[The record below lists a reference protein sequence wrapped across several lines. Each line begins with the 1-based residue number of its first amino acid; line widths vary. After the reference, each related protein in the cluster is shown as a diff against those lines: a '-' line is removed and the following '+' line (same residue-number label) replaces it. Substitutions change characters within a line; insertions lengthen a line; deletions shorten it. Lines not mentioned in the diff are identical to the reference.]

1 MSEQQASA
9 RKLTDHPFLK
19 RRGRI
24 VFTLLAVL
32 VLIGLAPLG
41 TVAWKLIDINREALS
56 TAQREYQ
63 LLMASTVANE
73 LDIHVD
79 GLRSQLMRVAVSIL
93 SSSKMDALLIK
104 QQSGPPK
111 ASAARSISA

>member
-1 MSEQQASA
+1 MDKKPSNPK
-9 RKLTDHPFLK
+9 RLTDHPFLK

-63 LLMASTVANE
+63 GLMASTVANE
-73 LDIHVD
+73 
-79 GLRSQLMRVAVSIL
+79 R
-93 SSSKMDALLIK
+93 
-104 QQSGPPK
+104 
-111 ASAARSISA
+111 